1 MNKRFS
7 TFAWGVLGFNVLVI
21 IWGAFVR
28 ATGSGAGCG
37 SHWPLCNGELVP
49 RAPQVETL
57 IEFSHRITSGIALLG
72 VVALLIWAMRSFPR
86 GHHVRKA
93 AGASMFFMVTEALV
107 GAGLVLFEYV
117 AHNVSIARAY
127 WMAGHLTNTFL
138 LLAALTLTA
147 WWSGGRSP
155 MRLRR
160 QGVLLWSLVVA
171 VVGMFVL
178 GASGGI
184 TALGDTLVLGAGI
197 SPEES
202 PVVATLVELRI
213 FHPIIAF
220 AVGGLVFLA
229 ALLAR
234 SRRADMTTQR
244 LALVV
249 MSLYV
254 TQLVLGALNVALK
267 APVWLQMVH
276 LLFTTSIWISLILL
290 AASTLAVGEESRA
303 ADMGMQ
309 PARPGAT
316 A

>member
-1 MNKRFS
+1 
-7 TFAWGVLGFNVLVI
+7 
-21 IWGAFVR
+21 
-28 ATGSGAGCG
+28 
-37 SHWPLCNGELVP
+37 
-49 RAPQVETL
+49 
-57 IEFSHRITSGIALLG
+57 
-72 VVALLIWAMRSFPR
+72 
-86 GHHVRKA
+86 
-93 AGASMFFMVTEALV
+93 
-107 GAGLVLFEYV
+107 
-117 AHNVSIARAY
+117 
-127 WMAGHLTNTFL
+127 
-138 LLAALTLTA
+138 
-147 WWSGGRSP
+147 
-155 MRLRR
+155 
-160 QGVLLWSLVVA
+160 LWSLVVA

-254 TQLVLGALNVALK
+254 TQLVLGALNVALM